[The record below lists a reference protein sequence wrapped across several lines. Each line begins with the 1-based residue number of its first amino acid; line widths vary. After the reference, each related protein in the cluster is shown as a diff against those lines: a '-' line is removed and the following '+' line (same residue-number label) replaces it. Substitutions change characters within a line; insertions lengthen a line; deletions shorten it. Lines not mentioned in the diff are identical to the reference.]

1 MKAGEVMTILDNA
14 LRIGK
19 GVTRYGKVAA
29 YIPELAKKDKNKLGI
44 CPLMVTGLKLEIQKT
59 DLRFSRLPRLW
70 HYVWRWK
77 RLEQDSCLIM

>member
-29 YIPELAKKDKNKLGI
+29 YIPELAKKDKN
-44 CPLMVTGLKLEIQKT
+44 
-59 DLRFSRLPRLW
+59 
-70 HYVWRWK
+70 
-77 RLEQDSCLIM
+77 